1 MEISLSLSLS
11 LTHTCLASPR
21 PKKEDEDENG
31 EEWRENFVAAGAR
44 EDRCRLE
51 KCPQSKK
58 VSLARD
64 ESMGWMYPSQ
74 DPLVYLYLGD
84 LPMMTVKS
92 FL

>member
-1 MEISLSLSLS
+1 MEISLSLSD
-11 LTHTCLASPR
+11 THTCLESPR

-31 EEWRENFVAAGAR
+31 EEWRENFVAAGVR
-44 EDRCRLE
+44 EDRCRRE
-51 KCPQSKK
+51 KCPQSKE

-74 DPLVYLYLGD
+74 ELLYLD
-84 LPMMTVKS
+84 VLPMMTVKL